1 MKETTTDDNKT
12 IKIQQLLQPHMMTLD
27 MKSPQQM
34 KEDGKLTIL
43 NGENLSEIWIILSY
57 FLLTA
62 ETLWKNYLPSYKGK

>member
-1 MKETTTDDNKT
+1 
-12 IKIQQLLQPHMMTLD
+12 MMTLD